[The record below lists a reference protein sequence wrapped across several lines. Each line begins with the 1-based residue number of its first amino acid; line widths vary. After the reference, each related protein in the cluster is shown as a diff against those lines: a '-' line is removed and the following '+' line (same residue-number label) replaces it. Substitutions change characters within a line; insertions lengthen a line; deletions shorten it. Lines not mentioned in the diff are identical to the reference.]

1 MTTTENLDDL
11 PPSVREIAEV
21 IGRAAALKLVG
32 QLPEIV
38 AGVKGRKSRRT
49 LLYVPKTITP
59 DHRLYQILGPENA
72 EKLARRFGGE
82 MMHPANCRSVHQ
94 RTRDDAV
101 RRMVAD
107 GANVSTISA
116 IMRISQ
122 RQIKNILNAGT
133 SSTRGPQLDGVRA
146 SLDNARPT
154 FTRGRSGRDY

>member
-1 MTTTENLDDL
+1 MTDDNLDDL

-21 IGRAAALKLVG
+21 IGRRAALRLVG

-38 AGVKGRKSRRT
+38 AGVPGRKSRRT

-59 DHRLYQILGPENA
+59 DHRLYQILGPDNA

-94 RTRDDAV
+94 RTRDEAV

-107 GANVSTISA
+107 GANVSTVSA
-116 IMRISQ
+116 IMRISP
-122 RQIKNILNAGT
+122 RQIKNILNAGRPARVQ
-133 SSTRGPQLDGVRA
+133 SLDTGSGGA
-146 SLDNARPT
+146 DNARPAPLQ
-154 FTRGRSGRDY
+154 GQHGRDH